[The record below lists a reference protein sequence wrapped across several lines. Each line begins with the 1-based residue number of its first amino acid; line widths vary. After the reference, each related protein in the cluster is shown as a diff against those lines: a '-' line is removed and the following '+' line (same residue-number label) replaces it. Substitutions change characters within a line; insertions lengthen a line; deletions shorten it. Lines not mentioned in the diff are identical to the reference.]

1 MEVIKIL
8 IQKIIIEIQSTTTN
22 TLPCVHDLEIH
33 SFPSFTLLFMIL
45 EGGFL
50 GPSVI
55 IILEGAEGLCAS
67 LTFTHGKVFVVVDCI
82 SIIIF

>member
-1 MEVIKIL
+1 
-8 IQKIIIEIQSTTTN
+8 
-22 TLPCVHDLEIH
+22 
-33 SFPSFTLLFMIL
+33 MIL

-82 SIIIF
+82 SIIIKGY